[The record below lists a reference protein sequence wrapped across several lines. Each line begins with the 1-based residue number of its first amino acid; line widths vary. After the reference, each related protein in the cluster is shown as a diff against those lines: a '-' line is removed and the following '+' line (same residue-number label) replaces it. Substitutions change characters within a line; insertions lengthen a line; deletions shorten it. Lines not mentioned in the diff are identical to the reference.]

1 MRANLRELDDLRR
14 GRSKTRCR
22 HKNFQS
28 PLHKHPKRVLFRFH
42 PDTTRRLFGIA
53 SSDFEFGGSARCHKL
68 QKGQSKT
75 FCRLLQRIMGRM
87 SSNKNADIELESF
100 LLDPDGSEGMKGL
113 GKGRRNVIVFNCKK
127 VAR

>member
-1 MRANLRELDDLRR
+1 MIFDEGGAKLVAATRIFNLRSINTQNESCF
-14 GRSKTRCR
+14 G
-22 HKNFQS
+22 F
-28 PLHKHPKRVLFRFH
+28 
-42 PDTTRRLFGIA
+42 TTRRLFGIA

-87 SSNKNADIELESF
+87 SSNKNVELESF

>member
-1 MRANLRELDDLRR
+1 MRSSL
-14 GRSKTRCR
+14 
-22 HKNFQS
+22 
-28 PLHKHPKRVLFRFH
+28 
-42 PDTTRRLFGIA
+42 GIA
-53 SSDFEFGGSARCHKL
+53 SSDFEFGGSAHC

-100 LLDPDGSEGMKGL
+100 LLDPDGSKGMKGL

-127 VAR
+127 VAP